1 MTTAD
6 NRTKYLILIYQLMTL
21 ALVVFSLRP
30 LLAQQS
36 SVSSTSQAQGT
47 STASASQSTQTQE
60 IQKSFSAV
68 IALERSSNLFTNE
81 SGNRESSTDLSLT
94 PSYKITSKLS
104 TSANAV
110 ISRQETGNKDTTI
123 SNTTLVLGY
132 TGYKF
137 ENGAQLAH
145 SLRGVIPTN
154 EEIKKRDRLNTAVGI
169 RNQISHSIGAFDMGY
184 KLTLTR
190 NFHEFTVNAE
200 GSANVEY
207 SLSHILELAYNFND
221 KISISQVGTIRQGRT
236 YGGFNRTSFSADT
249 DLNYYASKSLAINIG
264 ASTEGSAFKANGTDS
279 NIELFNENKSLI
291 RAGLSFSY

>member
-1 MTTAD
+1 MTTTD
-6 NRTKYLILIYQLMTL
+6 NRTKYLILVYQLMTL
-21 ALVVFSLRP
+21 VLILFSIKP
-30 LLAQQS
+30 LLAQDLTTTS
-36 SVSSTSQAQGT
+36 SNVQGT
-47 STASASQSTQTQE
+47 SSASLNQSTTTLNKT
-60 IQKSFSAV
+60 KSFSAL

-81 SGNRESSTDLSLT
+81 SGNQESSTDLSLT
-94 PSYKITSKLS
+94 PSYKINSNFT
-104 TSANAV
+104 TSANAI

-154 EEIKKRDRLNTAVGI
+154 EEIRKRDRLNTAIGI
-169 RNQISHSIGAFDMGY
+169 RNQITHSIGAFDLGY

-190 NFHEFTVNAE
+190 NFHEFNVNAD
-200 GSANVEY
+200 GAANVEI
-207 SLSHILELAYNFND
+207 SLSHILELTFNLND
-221 KISISQVGTIRQGRT
+221 KLSISQVGSIRQGRT

-249 DLNYYASKSLAINIG
+249 DLSYAASKSLAINVG
-264 ASTEGSAFKANGTDS
+264 TSTEGSAFKANGTDS